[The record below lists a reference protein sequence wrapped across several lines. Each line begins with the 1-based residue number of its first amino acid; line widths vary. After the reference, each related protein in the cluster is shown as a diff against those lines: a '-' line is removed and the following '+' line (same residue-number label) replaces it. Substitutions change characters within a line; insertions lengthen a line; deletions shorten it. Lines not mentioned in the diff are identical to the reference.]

1 MVVLGLKKSNSIVLQ
16 LFLKNL
22 CVNNYYIPNISKV
35 TSNFYLQ
42 VLTTHVG
49 TSKILNFKVMSWYVK
64 NNGIANENE
73 LDNNNNILI
82 LDIII
87 TNINY

>member
-1 MVVLGLKKSNSIVLQ
+1 
-16 LFLKNL
+16 
-22 CVNNYYIPNISKV
+22 
-35 TSNFYLQ
+35 
-42 VLTTHVG
+42 
-49 TSKILNFKVMSWYVK
+49 MSWYVK